1 MTLAARIVGP
11 LVPPGVLFVAI
22 AVVCACLATRWAV
35 PFLLRV
41 VSSALRGAIAAAA
54 MLLIFPEYRW
64 STRSRRGKTPPSSL
78 AYTYS
83 DVIGWATFWINRLL
97 SVLLHAAAEAVKAL
111 PPPLVAVLAGLFA
124 VALSLELITLW

>member
-22 AVVCACLATRWAV
+22 AVVCACLTTRWVA
-35 PFLLRV
+35 PFLLRLA
-41 VSSALRGAIAAAA
+41 SSALRGAIAVAA

-64 STRSRRGKTPPSSL
+64 STRSRRGKKPPSSF
-78 AYTYS
+78 AYTYG
-83 DVIGWATFWINRLL
+83 DVVGRTTFWINRLL
-97 SVLLHAAAEAVKAL
+97 SVVLHAAAEAVRAL
-111 PPPLVAVLAGLFA
+111 PPPLVAVLAGVFA